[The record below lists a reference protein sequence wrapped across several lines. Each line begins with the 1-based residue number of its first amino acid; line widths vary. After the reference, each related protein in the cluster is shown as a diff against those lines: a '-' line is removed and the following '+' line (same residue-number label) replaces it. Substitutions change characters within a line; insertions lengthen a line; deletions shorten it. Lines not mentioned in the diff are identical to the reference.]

1 VRACELLNDCH
12 ACEAAN
18 TCVSLVAPHPQVQDE
33 VQVLMERRGPTVRV
47 SFLQEMAFSAKIP
60 LLVVLVALVCG
71 TASAGRG
78 DRDLSRYCLPLLKNL
93 PDTCGYVLGVVEGD
107 TCESLA

>member
-1 VRACELLNDCH
+1 M
-12 ACEAAN
+12 
-18 TCVSLVAPHPQVQDE
+18 SLSISQVQN
-33 VQVLMERRGPTVRV
+33 VCRGAGANATLWPTVGV
-47 SFLQEMAFSAKIP
+47 SFQQAMAFSAKIP
-60 LLVVLVALVCG
+60 LLVVLVAVVCG
-71 TASAGRG
+71 KASAGRG

>member
-1 VRACELLNDCH
+1 
-12 ACEAAN
+12 
-18 TCVSLVAPHPQVQDE
+18 
-33 VQVLMERRGPTVRV
+33 
-47 SFLQEMAFSAKIP
+47 MAISAKIP
-60 LLVVLVALVCG
+60 LLVVLVAAVCG

>member
-1 VRACELLNDCH
+1 MRP
-12 ACEAAN
+12 
-18 TCVSLVAPHPQVQDE
+18 SISQVQNVCKGAGADAT
-33 VQVLMERRGPTVRV
+33 LWPTVRV
-47 SFLQEMAFSAKIP
+47 SFQEAMAFSAKIP
-60 LLVVLVALVCG
+60 LLVVLVAVVCG
-71 TASAGRG
+71 TASAGR